1 MFYER
6 RENIRMME
14 DLERRALTEPRE
26 ERRVVSDTD
35 LFKIMKINPQGGPDG
50 H

>member
-6 RENIRMME
+6 RENIRMIE
-14 DLERRALTEPRE
+14 NLGRALMEPRE
-26 ERRVVSDTD
+26 ERRVVSDAD
-35 LFKIMKINPQGGPDG
+35 LFKIMKINPQGRPDG